1 MGVKNTETDDLRLEL
16 PPLRVANVSQKAY
29 TEYYIIPDWCIDW
42 LDQLTDLTLC
52 YTVTKG

>member
-29 TEYYIIPDWCIDW
+29 TEYYIIPD
-42 LDQLTDLTLC
+42 
-52 YTVTKG
+52 